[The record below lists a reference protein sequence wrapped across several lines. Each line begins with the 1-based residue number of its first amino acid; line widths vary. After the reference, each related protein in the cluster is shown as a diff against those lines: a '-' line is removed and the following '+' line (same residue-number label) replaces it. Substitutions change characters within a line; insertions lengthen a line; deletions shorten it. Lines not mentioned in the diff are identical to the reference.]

1 MATFSRVD
9 SVPATSVATPIGTLG
24 LVGSEAGLRRVL
36 WSADGLELD
45 EGCAVLGEAA
55 AQLEAYFAG
64 RLTAFDLPYDLQ
76 GTGFQCRCWLA
87 LATIPY
93 GQTVSY
99 GEQARRLGLGPDAAR
114 AVGAANGRNPL
125 PVVLP
130 CHRVVG
136 ADGSLTGFGGGLH
149 LKRFLLEHEGALL
162 TLR

>member
-1 MATFSRVD
+1 MPSRAVE
-9 SVPATSVATPIGTLG
+9 TPIGALG
-24 LVGSEAGLRRVL
+24 LVGSEAGLSRVR
-36 WSADGLELD
+36 WSAKGLQD
-45 EGCAVLGEAA
+45 DSCAVLDDAA

-64 RLTAFDLPYDLQ
+64 ELTAFDLPLDL
-76 GTGFQCRCWLA
+76 GGSEFQRRCWLA

-99 GEQARRLGLGPDAAR
+99 GEQARRIGLGPDSAR
-114 AVGAANGRNPL
+114 AVGAANGQNPL

-130 CHRVVG
+130 CHRVIG

-162 TLR
+162 PL